1 MSLFRPFLGFVTIV
15 ALASPR
21 FAVAA
26 PPDPANASLLVTT
39 TEGKPV
45 KTQLWES
52 SVSKDGR
59 YVVVATADPSFFPG
73 QTSNGMFQIVRHD
86 RKTKKSRVVS
96 LAADGSLANGH
107 CVGPEVSDDGK
118 RIAFR
123 TSATNLEGGGN
134 GKQQVALADLDTE
147 VVRIVSFGAGHI
159 LANADCGHVRISGD
173 GTVVAFGS
181 AATTLAPS
189 LPLEFRIYAFDS
201 KSELVGSISVSD
213 AEVAANDESGT
224 PSLSK
229 DGRFVVF
236 DSIAS
241 NLPVPNSG
249 FHRKVLLRDRE
260 TGTTTLVSRTH
271 DGSPA
276 DGWSDRSTISGNG
289 RWIAFTSEA
298 TNLVDDT
305 DTPASYDVFVL
316 DRETDELSRIPNLFQ
331 GLPNEHFVE
340 LQISANGKRAVASV
354 EFDNPAAP
362 EISATKLHVYDLKA
376 ATGFRLSLVPDS
388 QATSNHSLGE
398 PQLSGNGRKLWFG
411 SRSSLLEGNANE
423 LLLRYEL
430 KLKPIS

>member
-1 MSLFRPFLGFVTIV
+1 MSLFRPFLVTIV
-15 ALASPR
+15 ALSSPR
-21 FAVAA
+21 FAAAA
-26 PPDPANASLLVTT
+26 PPDPANASLLVTKT
-39 TEGKPV
+39 DGKPV

-59 YVVVATADPSFFPG
+59 YVVVAASDPSFVPG
-73 QTSNGMFQIVRHD
+73 QISNGMIQIVRHD
-86 RKTKKSRVVS
+86 RTTKKSRVVS

-107 CVGPEVSDDGK
+107 CLDPKVSDDGK

-123 TSATNLEGGGN
+123 TSASNLEGGGN
-134 GKQQVALADLDTE
+134 GKHQVALADLETG
-147 VVRIVSFGAGHI
+147 VVRIVSFGAGHT
-159 LANADCGHVRISGD
+159 LANADCGQLRISGD

-181 AATTLAPS
+181 PATTLAPG
-189 LPLEFRIYAFDS
+189 LPSEYRVYAFDT
-201 KSELVGSISVSD
+201 KSELLGSISVSD
-213 AEVAANDESGT
+213 AEVAANNESGT
-224 PSLSK
+224 PSLSE

-249 FHRKVLLRDRE
+249 FQRKVLLRDRE
-260 TGTTTLVSRTH
+260 TGITTLVSRSL

-276 DGWSDRSTISGNG
+276 DGWSHRSTISANG
-289 RWIAFTSEA
+289 RWIAFISEA

-305 DTPASYDVFVL
+305 DTPSTYDVFVL

-331 GLPNEHFVE
+331 GLPNERFGE

-362 EISATKLHVYDLKA
+362 EVNGTKLHVYDLKA

-388 QATSNHSLGE
+388 QATPNHSLRQ

-411 SRSSLLEGNANE
+411 SQSSLLEGNANE
-423 LLLRYEL
+423 FLLRFEL